1 MRLFKLILRLVPLF
15 CILISACSTVSSSY
29 ISDGYN
35 DDPLKMIKHV
45 SILVYVPDDKNNV
58 APLVSDIASDM
69 IKLKTNYFINTVRIV
84 TGDWKRE
91 VKGSEGVILFTV
103 TNCDAAGNR
112 IKLEMKSELF
122 RSSDWK
128 LLWSVS
134 GSAGKKSDDPSLK
147 ELTSIYAEKHPESAN
162 LFAAP
167 LFIIIQDFVDVMPDP
182 ELTDEEI
189 DQRIKLESGI
199 E

>member
-1 MRLFKLILRLVPLF
+1 MTQLIRRMFPLILMLVT
-15 CILISACSTVSSSY
+15 ACSTVSSSY

-58 APLVSDIASDM
+58 APLVSDIAADM
-69 IKLKTNYFINTVRIV
+69 IKLKTNYFVNNVKIV
-84 TGDWKRE
+84 TGDWKRD
-91 VKGSEGVILFTV
+91 VKGSEGAIFFTV
-103 TNCDAAGNR
+103 TNCDVAGNR
-112 IKLEMKSELF
+112 IKLQMKSELF

-128 LLWSVS
+128 LLWSAS
-134 GSAGKKSDDPSLK
+134 GSAGKKSDDSSLK
-147 ELTSIYAEKHPESAN
+147 ELTSVYAEKHPVTAN